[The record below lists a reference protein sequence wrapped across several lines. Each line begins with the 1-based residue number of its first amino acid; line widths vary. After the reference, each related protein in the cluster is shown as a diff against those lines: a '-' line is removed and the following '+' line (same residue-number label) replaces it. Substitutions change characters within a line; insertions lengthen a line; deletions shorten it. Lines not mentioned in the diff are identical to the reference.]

1 MAVGSHTVDWSALR
15 APAAGISEAVGRR
28 ERRKRATRQMLIDT
42 ATEMFLERGFDAVT
56 VAEIAE
62 VCDVS
67 SSTVFNYF
75 PTKESIVLDL
85 PDDLLDALRAALADP
100 ATTPLEGVVQILA
113 GELDNLTS
121 WLESQDDKTWAV
133 EAVQRFEAMVR
144 DTPTLQAHHRNM
156 LQQMTA
162 TACEVLASRA
172 GLDPRD
178 PEPQIAAAALLGLW
192 SVQVSSS
199 HKYLD
204 GRSPAQVRDAV
215 TAEVC
220 RAAHLLETGLEP
232 SPSTGSPMTG
242 AWRGPRWTR
251 PKTASQ
257 QMGDEAEASQPGGT
271 GLGRGITEAGL
282 GPATPRSGTFRAWW
296 ERNVA
301 AFA

>member
-1 MAVGSHTVDWSALR
+1 MILKWWLSWMAVGSHTVDWSALR

-220 RAAHLLETGLEP
+220 RAAHLLETGL
-232 SPSTGSPMTG
+232 
-242 AWRGPRWTR
+242 
-251 PKTASQ
+251 
-257 QMGDEAEASQPGGT
+257 
-271 GLGRGITEAGL
+271 
-282 GPATPRSGTFRAWW
+282 AT
-296 ERNVA
+296 
-301 AFA
+301 FAIDG